1 MPKIEEGKYYM
12 EKKAFRIGILSGIM
26 AVFLFSL
33 SSCTFEIT
41 EKKRIADPD
50 VINTSNGITITLK
63 NSNSDTMHIN
73 IFRQDVTN
81 LINDNGTSDE
91 PVINIGIVFPYM
103 KGKENSTNNNTFTFE
118 DENVIKGHKYR
129 YCARLYSEA
138 DGYTYTNWTSPIK
151 VINGI
156 TSETTRI
163 SYGVPQS
170 TKFVYDAAAKTIT
183 INGNITNPVGFEDK
197 GTDYF
202 KNNYKPALVFSNNKE
217 TRVFEVESL
226 ENETVIY
233 LSGLFPQDFHDVEVT
248 FLGIIAQKVVSEI
261 VPKTKETIIQ
271 RIIWTEITSL
281 TNSGQNKPF
290 VDKKG
295 DAVEGNK
302 IFLESQYGQSGYDY
316 APYSFN

>member
-26 AVFLFSL
+26 AGFLFSL
-33 SSCTFEIT
+33 ISCTFEIT
-41 EKKRIADPD
+41 EKKRIADPETN
-50 VINTSNGITITLK
+50 NTSNGITITLK
-63 NSNSDTMHIN
+63 NSNTDTLYVN
-73 IFRQDVTN
+73 IFRQDTTHVLDLDN
-81 LINDNGTSDE
+81 NDK
-91 PVINIGIVFPYM
+91 PIRNIGVLFPYV
-103 KGKENSTNNNTFTFE
+103 KENSTNNNTFTFE

-151 VINGI
+151 VINGLN
-156 TSETTRI
+156 SETARI

-183 INGNITNPVGFEDK
+183 INGDITNPVGMEDK

-316 APYSFN
+316 TSYSFN